1 MRKKIEKTR
10 FGEVLAEALKEGKA
24 RKPKITMSSIARA
37 CGIKPPSVHK
47 WIRKDG
53 EPSLANLCRCAEHL
67 GVSTDYLLG
76 RTNVSAPVTINGNQ
90 NAANIVDSTVSI
102 GDSNARLEAEVLRLT
117 RECERL
123 CAENERLRAG
133 Q

>member
-1 MRKKIEKTR
+1 MKKKQERSVFAEIYKKTRKKLR
-10 FGEVLAEALKEGKA
+10 FSQGEVAQRVGLSQPAAGLWELGK
-24 RKPKITMSSIARA
+24 T
-37 CGIKPPSVHK
+37 
-47 WIRKDG
+47 
-53 EPSLANLCRCAEHL
+53 EPSLSNLVKVADL
-67 GVSTDYLLG
+67 FGVSTDYLLG
-76 RTNVSAPVTINGNQ
+76 RTDVSAPVTINGNQ

-102 GDSNARLEAEVLRLT
+102 GGNSARLEAEVLRLT